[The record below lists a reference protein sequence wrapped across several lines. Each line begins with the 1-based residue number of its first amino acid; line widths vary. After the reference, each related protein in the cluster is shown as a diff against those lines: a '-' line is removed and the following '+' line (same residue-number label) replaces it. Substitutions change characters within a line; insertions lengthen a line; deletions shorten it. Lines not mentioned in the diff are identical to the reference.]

1 MAKGVWIVAEARD
14 GAYRKVSFEI
24 ASAARKLADELG
36 DEVCA
41 VLCGSGI
48 EGKAAELGKYGV
60 DKVYVADNP
69 ALEPYTTD
77 AHAAAVAKIVKEKGP
92 AILLLGASVQGKDLA
107 ARLVGKLATGLA
119 TDCTGLKIEGGKLIA
134 VRPMYAGKCFGE
146 VAFEATPAMASLRP
160 NVFAIVENAKAG
172 AVEKF
177 DPALDAGQIK
187 TKVAEIAKDTSGK
200 IELTEANIIVSG
212 GRGMKGPE
220 NYTMLEDLAK
230 VLGAAVGASRA
241 AVDAGWRPADGPGR
255 PDGQDRVAEPL
266 HRLRYFRRHS
276 ASGRHEL
283 LEVHRRHQQGPRG
296 PHLPEG
302 GLRDRRRPLQGRA
315 GSDGSGEED
324 SCIRLK
330 SGAGLPQGPAPLHH
344 L

>member
-1 MAKGVWIVAEARD
+1 MAKGVWIVAEVRD

-60 DKVYVADNP
+60 DKVYVADNA

-77 AHAAAVAKIVKEKGP
+77 AHATAVAKIVKEKGP
-92 AILLLGASVQGKDLA
+92 AILLLAASVQGKDLA

-119 TDCTGLKIEGGKLIA
+119 TDCTGLKIEGGKLVA

-146 VAFEATPAMASLRP
+146 VAFEAAPAMASLRP
-160 NVFAIVENAKAG
+160 NVFPIVENAKAG

-187 TKVAEIAKDTSGK
+187 TKVAEIAKDASGK

-220 NYTMLEDLAK
+220 GYSILEDLAK

-241 AVDAGWRPADGPGR
+241 AVDAGWRPATDQV
-255 PDGQDRVAEPL
+255 GQTGKTVSPNLYIAC
-266 HRLRYFRRHS
+266 
-276 ASGRHEL
+276 G
-283 LEVHRRHQQGPRG
+283 
-296 PHLPEG
+296 
-302 GLRDRRRPLQGRA
+302 
-315 GSDGSGEED
+315 
-324 SCIRLK
+324 I
-330 SGAGLPQGPAPLHH
+330 SGAIQHLAGMSSSKFIVAINKDPEAPIFQRADYGIVDDLFKVVPEVTAAAKK
-344 L
+344 LLA

>member
-1 MAKGVWIVAEARD
+1 
-14 GAYRKVSFEI
+14 VSFEI
-24 ASAARKLADELG
+24 ASAARKLADQLG

-77 AHAAAVAKIVKEKGP
+77 AHAAAVAKIVKEKDP
-92 AILLLGASVQGKDLA
+92 AILLFGASVQGKDLS

-119 TDCTGLKIEGGKLIA
+119 TDCTDLKIEGGKLIA

-177 DPALDAGQIK
+177 DPALDAGQLK
-187 TKVAEIAKDTSGK
+187 TKVAEVAKDTSGK

-220 NYTMLEDLAK
+220 NFPMIEELAK

-241 AVDAGWRPADGPGR
+241 AVDAGWRPATDQV
-255 PDGQDRVAEPL
+255 GQTGKTVSPNLYIAC
-266 HRLRYFRRHS
+266 
-276 ASGRHEL
+276 G
-283 LEVHRRHQQGPRG
+283 
-296 PHLPEG
+296 
-302 GLRDRRRPLQGRA
+302 
-315 GSDGSGEED
+315 
-324 SCIRLK
+324 I
-330 SGAGLPQGPAPLHH
+330 SGAIQHLAGMSSSKFIVAINKDPEAPIFQRADYGIVDDLFKVVPEVTAAAKKI
-344 L
+344 LA